1 MTNVPRDI
9 HTRVR
14 FATPYLEVE
23 AQATSALERTIKR
36 ELAQAAHSAN
46 RNKRK
51 RRDQRSSVRTRLPF
65 LP

>member
-1 MTNVPRDI
+1 MTKVPRDI

-23 AQATSALERTIKR
+23 AQSTSALERTIKR
-36 ELAQAAHSAN
+36 ELAQAAHSVN

-51 RRDQRSSVRTRLPF
+51 RRDQRSFVRTRLPF
-65 LP
+65 PP